1 MGVDCNYRGNMY
13 KIEEI
18 NTLRFVHGDIIYCLD
33 NGQIR
38 GDYRLRPIEMV
49 TEEKPDAI
57 IHTDETNSGHA
68 EGKLQRKRN

>member
-18 NTLRFVHGDIIYCLD
+18 NTLRFVHGNIIYCLD

-38 GDYRLRPIEMV
+38 GDYRLRPIAKVEDIQDV
-49 TEEKPDAI
+49 AI
-57 IHTDETNSGHA
+57 HVDETNSGHA
-68 EGKLQRKRN
+68 KGKLQRKRN